1 MWPVYALV
9 AAAFA
14 LLQVPASSQ
23 SIPPQ
28 QAPAIAEKVSS
39 LPAASIDPAQPV
51 ITVHG
56 VCDKASQA
64 GDCSKV
70 ITRQEFESLMDALN
84 PGGQAISPS
93 GRQNLAQAYVEAL
106 AFADAARKAGAEE
119 SQQYRE
125 VLYWARLRTIGDL
138 YRRNL
143 QEQFRNPPPEEIDAY
158 YQQNLASFEKVQ
170 LLRILVPRESFSAG
184 DKTEFDKRALA
195 AAQAALARA
204 RNGEDPEQI
213 QKDVYAGLG
222 LERPPSASI
231 GSYRR
236 AELMEKEAEE
246 VFSLQPGAVSQL
258 QVELKSY
265 VIYKIKARETLKE
278 DQVKTEIVREISQ
291 KKYRDAIKSV
301 LNAAPA
307 KFNEQYFGTMAP
319 LPPMEPPPVPPKLV
333 H

>member
-9 AAAFA
+9 AAALA

-23 SIPPQ
+23 PIPLQ
-28 QAPAIAEKVSS
+28 QSSAVAEKDSS

-51 ITVHG
+51 ITVQG
-56 VCDKASQA
+56 ICDKGSQV
-64 GDCSKV
+64 GECSKV
-70 ITRQEFESLMDALN
+70 MTRKEFESLMNALN
-84 PGGQAISPS
+84 PSGQEISPS

-106 AFADAARKAGAEE
+106 AFADAARKTGAEE

-125 VLYWARLRTIGDL
+125 VLYWARLRTMGDL

-143 QEQFRNPPPEEIDAY
+143 QEQFRNPSQEEIDAY
-158 YQQNLASFEKVQ
+158 YRQNIESFEKVQ
-170 LLRILVPRESFSAG
+170 LLRIVVPRENFSTG
-184 DKTEFDKRALA
+184 DKAEFDKKALA
-195 AAQAALARA
+195 AAQAALSRA
-204 RNGEDPEQI
+204 RNGEDPELI

-236 AELMEKEAEE
+236 AELMEKEAKE
-246 VFSLQPGAVSQL
+246 VFSLQSGEVSQL

-265 VIYKIKARETLKE
+265 VIYKVKAKETLKE
-278 DQVKTEIVREISQ
+278 DQVKAEIVHEISQ

-307 KFNEQYFGTMAP
+307 RFNEQYFGPMAP
-319 LPPMEPPPVPPKLV
+319 KPPEPAPVPPRLV
-333 H
+333 R

>member
-9 AAAFA
+9 AATFA

-23 SIPPQ
+23 PIPPQ
-28 QAPAIAEKVSS
+28 QASAIAEKDSS
-39 LPAASIDPAQPV
+39 PAASIDPAQPV
-51 ITVHG
+51 ITVRG
-56 VCDKASQA
+56 VCDQGSQA
-64 GDCSKV
+64 GECSKV
-70 ITRQEFESLMDALN
+70 ITRKEFESLMDALN
-84 PGGQAISPS
+84 PSGQEISPS

-125 VLYWARLRTIGDL
+125 VLYWARLRTMGDL

-143 QEQFRNPPPEEIDAY
+143 QEQFRNPSTEEIDAY
-158 YQQNLASFEKVQ
+158 YRQNLESFEKVQ
-170 LLRILVPRESFSAG
+170 LLRVLVPRENFSAG
-184 DKTEFDKRALA
+184 DKAEFDKRALA

-236 AELMEKEAEE
+236 AELMDKEAAE
-246 VFSLQPGAVSQL
+246 VFSLQPGEVSQL

-265 VIYKIKARETLKE
+265 VIYKVKARETLKE
-278 DQVKTEIVREISQ
+278 DQVKAEIVNEISQ
-291 KKYRDAIKSV
+291 KKFRDAIKSV
-301 LNAAPA
+301 LNAVPA
-307 KFNEQYFGTMAP
+307 KFNEQYFGPMAP
-319 LPPMEPPPVPPKLV
+319 KPPEPSPVPPRLV
-333 H
+333 R

>member
-9 AAAFA
+9 AVA

-23 SIPPQ
+23 LIPSQ
-28 QAPAIAEKVSS
+28 QASPVAERNTS

-51 ITVHG
+51 ITVRG
-56 VCDKASQA
+56 VCDKGSQP
-64 GDCSKV
+64 GECSKV
-70 ITRQEFESLMDALN
+70 ITRKEFESLIDALN
-84 PGGQAISPS
+84 PSGQEISPS

-106 AFADAARKAGAEE
+106 AFADAVRKAGAEE

-125 VLYWARLRTIGDL
+125 VLYWVRLRTMGDL

-143 QEQFRNPPPEEIDAY
+143 QEQFRNPSPEEIDAY
-158 YQQNLASFEKVQ
+158 YRQNLEFFEKVQ
-170 LLRILVPRESFSAG
+170 LLRIVVPRENFSAG
-184 DKTEFDKRALA
+184 DKAEFDKQALA

-204 RNGEDPEQI
+204 RKGEDPEQI
-213 QKDVYAGLG
+213 QKDVYSGLG

-236 AELMEKEAEE
+236 AELNEKEAAE
-246 VFSLQPGAVSQL
+246 VFSLRPGEISQV

-278 DQVKTEIVREISQ
+278 DQVKAEIVREISQ
-291 KKYRDAIKSV
+291 KKYRDAVNSV

-307 KFNEQYFGTMAP
+307 KFNEQYFGPMAP
-319 LPPMEPPPVPPKLV
+319 KPPMEPAPVPPQLV
-333 H
+333 R

>member
-9 AAAFA
+9 AAALA

-23 SIPPQ
+23 PILPQ
-28 QAPAIAEKVSS
+28 QASNVAEKDSS
-39 LPAASIDPAQPV
+39 LPASIDPAEPV

-56 VCDKASQA
+56 VCDKGSQA
-64 GDCSKV
+64 GECSKV
-70 ITRQEFESLMDALN
+70 ITRKEFESLMNALN
-84 PGGQAISPS
+84 PSGQEISPS

-106 AFADAARKAGAEE
+106 AFADAVRKAGAEE

-125 VLYWARLRTIGDL
+125 VLYWARLRTMGDL

-143 QEQFRNPPPEEIDAY
+143 QEQFRNPSPEEIDAY
-158 YQQNLASFEKVQ
+158 YQQNLESFEKVQ
-170 LLRILVPRESFSAG
+170 LLRIVAPRENFSAG

-236 AELMEKEAEE
+236 AELMEKEAAE
-246 VFSLQPGAVSQL
+246 VFSLRPGEVSQL

-265 VIYKIKARETLKE
+265 VIYKVKARETLKE
-278 DQVKTEIVREISQ
+278 DQVKAEIVLEISQ

-307 KFNEQYFGTMAP
+307 KFNEQYFGPMAP
-319 LPPMEPPPVPPKLV
+319 KPPVEPLPVPPRLV
-333 H
+333 R

>member
-9 AAAFA
+9 AVA

-23 SIPPQ
+23 LIPFQ
-28 QAPAIAEKVSS
+28 QASPVADRNTS

-51 ITVHG
+51 ITVRG
-56 VCDKASQA
+56 VCDKGSQP
-64 GDCSKV
+64 GECSKV
-70 ITRQEFESLMDALN
+70 ITRKEFESLMDALN
-84 PGGQAISPS
+84 PSGQEISPS

-106 AFADAARKAGAEE
+106 AFADAVRKAGAEE

-125 VLYWARLRTIGDL
+125 VLYWARLRTMGDL

-143 QEQFRNPPPEEIDAY
+143 QEQFRNPLPEEIDAY
-158 YQQNLASFEKVQ
+158 YRHNVESFEKVQ
-170 LLRILVPRESFSAG
+170 LLRIVVPRENFSAG
-184 DKTEFDKRALA
+184 DKDEFDKKALA
-195 AAQAALARA
+195 AAQTALARA
-204 RNGEDPEQI
+204 RKGEDPEQI

-236 AELMEKEAEE
+236 AELNEKEAGE
-246 VFSLQPGAVSQL
+246 VFSLQPGEVSQL

-265 VIYKIKARETLKE
+265 VIYKLKARETLKE
-278 DQVKTEIVREISQ
+278 DQVKAEIVREISQ
-291 KKYRDAIKSV
+291 KKYRDAINSV

-307 KFNEQYFGTMAP
+307 KFNEQYFGPMAP
-319 LPPMEPPPVPPKLV
+319 KPPEPLPVPPRLV
-333 H
+333 R